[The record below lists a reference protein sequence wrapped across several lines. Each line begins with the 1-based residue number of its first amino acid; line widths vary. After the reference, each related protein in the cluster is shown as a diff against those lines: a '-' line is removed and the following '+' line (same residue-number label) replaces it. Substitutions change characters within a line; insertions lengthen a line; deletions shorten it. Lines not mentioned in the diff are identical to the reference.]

1 MANREL
7 NLLSLDG
14 GGIRGLSS
22 LYILERLMELVDRNS
37 PPRPCD
43 YFDMIGG
50 TSTGGLIAILLGRL
64 KLDVRQCIDVY
75 RSLSS
80 RAFKRKRRLAIGT
93 GLKIRERFDSK
104 ELEMAVKTVIA
115 EHCDSEDELLSDPD
129 TSCRVFVCTTSGGT
143 SAIVPLRSY
152 PSDRGSSELYKCT
165 KIWEAARATSAAS
178 SFFDPITIGP
188 NSQCFVDGATG
199 ANNPVRQ
206 LWREANDVWSTG
218 SLEDKIGCIVS
229 IGTGVPSIKKFGKDG
244 LDIFHT
250 LKRLAT
256 ETEATARDFLQEH
269 SELDD
274 SNRYFRFNVPDGL
287 SEIGLEEIAEST
299 AIVEATHYY
308 LANEIIQKQIKA
320 CITASNTLTFD
331 DPLCFLALSER
342 PEWKLTLK
350 GDSSYYN
357 IFDSL
362 SIYEPEQAIQEYLL
376 KKCPTTTEWILQS
389 RNFKQWVDMKSHPCL
404 WLSGRIGSGKSF
416 TASTVVEHMRTPTRQ
431 NPSFVAH
438 FFYRHSNSSQP
449 KADDLVRSYIKQ
461 IIGYLGNEC
470 PEEIRNHVKRF
481 YGPKHYRPNFEEIT
495 SKIFIPL
502 TKRLPDITYAVDG
515 LDECK
520 PMEVQKVLKT
530 FRQVIALKGSRVF
543 ISGRDCLDVEHSI
556 PGSIRISI
564 ADEDNS
570 EDINNFINWKIEEK
584 MLERQLTEDESVL
597 QEIKNELNKRA
608 DRMILW
614 ANLQL
619 EVLWEECLTVDDIR
633 GALRNLPNDLDETYV
648 RCLKR
653 IGKAQIRFAPR
664 ILRWMLVATRPFT
677 IDQLG
682 EALAVD
688 PTTGHLDRDKI
699 PSPQIVLK
707 CCANL
712 ITRNTKDQVLFI
724 HHSVRQFLIERR
736 PNCLILPNDL
746 GPNAAELDLGEIC
759 VAHLTSSDYS
769 LALQASNK
777 VQGATLNLNAT
788 IMTPLAETIPFFVR
802 HFLPN
807 PKQVQVTLPHTAKP
821 RNITQFPAFFT
832 FAREQWAP
840 LTRNITM
847 DCRYWKKFQMLALE
861 PSSSYRFHPWQ
872 PGGPSLDSHYFGLLG
887 WSVANTHLPLLRLL
901 FDSDIQTPRSDI
913 FNLPLHEYGNLP
925 VLHLASRN
933 GNTEVVRRLLQK
945 CNVAKRDDNYRTALH
960 HAAEAGIPEV
970 ASLLVDSGATV
981 VVNDSNGESP
991 LDMAMRHRHETTV
1004 VTLTKLARVEF
1015 TAKVVEEWRGVIKIY
1030 GELLLFGSHDVIT
1043 CTVEREAHIQIYL
1056 FESVVL
1062 FCKELP
1068 ATRKDNPKLRPAVI
1082 IAVKNIFG
1090 VIPRQKSGQYM
1101 CVVCWKDRGITENL
1115 TICFS
1120 SREQMCEWV
1129 KAIPRRRKVAHL
1141 RRPSSQGYQSLRDQ
1155 IDANLQCSSNTSV
1168 DTSQAILKRLLEDTY
1183 LVILCDE
1190 DVVKMAFRVWNEQ
1203 HQQNSS
1209 LSSGGQPKTMDLYYV
1224 H

>member
-22 LYILERLMELVDRNS
+22 LYILERLMELVDRNN

-115 EHCDSEDELLSDPD
+115 EHCDSEDELLSVLD
-129 TSCRVFVCTTSGGT
+129 TSCRVAITPRFVCTTSGGT

-152 PSDRGSSELYKCT
+152 PSDRGSSELYRCT

-308 LANEIIQKQIKA
+308 LANETIQKQIKA
-320 CITASNTLTFD
+320 CARVLGQKECITASNTLTSD

-376 KKCPTTTEWILQS
+376 KKCPATTEWILQS

-461 IIGYLGNEC
+461 IIGYLGNGC

-515 LDECK
+515 LDECE

-530 FRQVIALKGSRVF
+530 FRQVIALKGPRVF

-556 PGSIRISI
+556 PGSIRIRI
-564 ADEDNS
+564 ADGDNS

-699 PSPQIVLK
+699 PSPQNVLK

-736 PNCLILPNDL
+736 PNCLILPDEL

-788 IMTPLAETIPFFVR
+788 VMTPLAETIPFFVR

-807 PKQVQVTLPHTAKP
+807 PKQVRVTLPHTAKP

-840 LTRNITM
+840 LTHSIPM

-960 HAAEAGIPEV
+960 HAAEAGFPEV

-991 LDMAMRHRHETTV
+991 LDIAMRHKHETTV
-1004 VTLTKLARVEF
+1004 VTLTKLARAEL
-1015 TAKVVEEWRGVIKIY
+1015 TTKVVEEWRGVIENY
-1030 GELLLFGSHDVIT
+1030 GELLLFGSHNVIT
-1043 CTVEREAHIQIYL
+1043 DKVKREVHVR
-1056 FESVVL
+1056 F
-1062 FCKELP
+1062 P
-1068 ATRKDNPKLRPAVI
+1068 A
-1082 IAVKNIFG
+1082 
-1090 VIPRQKSGQYM
+1090 Q
-1101 CVVCWKDRGITENL
+1101 
-1115 TICFS
+1115 
-1120 SREQMCEWV
+1120 
-1129 KAIPRRRKVAHL
+1129 
-1141 RRPSSQGYQSLRDQ
+1141 
-1155 IDANLQCSSNTSV
+1155 
-1168 DTSQAILKRLLEDTY
+1168 
-1183 LVILCDE
+1183 
-1190 DVVKMAFRVWNEQ
+1190 
-1203 HQQNSS
+1203 
-1209 LSSGGQPKTMDLYYV
+1209 
-1224 H
+1224 